1 MTQQQATGAPG
12 GAHGRIEA
20 VEVGGR
26 WYVRRCETPFWGEG
40 ATLSEAHVDL
50 QRREGDYDAFLARAG
65 IPPIPVT
72 ALRRWGAGIVRPVG
86 RTILALALFSLF
98 LVPVSYAI
106 SSGIGRGIKQAEIK
120 IGGQEFW
127 AAVDQ
132 RVMELSEAKYD
143 LPPEQA
149 ERLRLA
155 LQRIVARFR
164 PFVSEIG
171 QVFVPM
177 EPPVAAAEKK

>member
-1 MTQQQATGAPG
+1 MTQPQATGAPG

-40 ATLSEAHVDL
+40 ATLSDAHADL

-72 ALRRWGAGIVRPVG
+72 ALRRWSAGIARPVG

-127 AAVDQ
+127 TALDR
-132 RVMELSEAKYD
+132 RVMELSEEKYD

-155 LQRIVARFR
+155 LRRIVARFR

-171 QVFVPM
+171 QAFEPIETPM
-177 EPPVAAAEKK
+177 PAAEKK